1 MEKRWVVAK
10 QDVERAKLLQQ
21 ALGIHPTLCAMLVQR
36 GIHTYGEAKSFF
48 RPELKDLHSPFLMQ
62 DMYQAV
68 HRLQHAIERNER
80 ILIYGD
86 YDVDGT
92 TSVSLMYLFLKDI
105 YSNIDY
111 YIPNRYTEG
120 YGISFNGIDYA
131 KETKCKL
138 IIALDCGIKSNDKVD
153 YASSLGIDFIICD
166 HHNPGDTIPTAVAV
180 LDPKRTDCPYP
191 YKELSGCG
199 IGFKL
204 AQAFCIQQGYSL
216 NRVYD
221 LLDLVCTSIAADI
234 VPITGENR
242 ILAFH
247 GLKKLNENPSMG
259 LKTLIELS
267 ALKKKMEISD
277 VVFVLGPR
285 INAAGRIDDAR
296 HAVKMLIGEIQAEA
310 DEHAETLRDLNIE
323 RQGLDKQITQE
334 ALAMIAESELLVNK
348 KTTVLFNPGWN
359 KGVIG
364 IVASR
369 LTENYYRPT
378 IVLTESE
385 GKVTGSA
392 RSVKHFDL
400 YEAIYNCRM
409 HLIQFGGHRFAAGL
423 TMQPENVA
431 AFTAAFEE
439 IVSATI
445 DPHHLVPELDIDA
458 EVQVETLTDRFMG
471 IINQFSPFG
480 PGNMKPVFVLRNMR
494 DTGYSRVVKETH
506 IKFVVRSQSGR
517 TMDGIGFGLAEKFAL
532 LQQGSVDIV
541 FQLEENEW
549 NGNKTLQMMVRDFRA
564 SKGQ

>member
-10 QDVERAKLLQQ
+10 HDVERAKLLQKE
-21 ALGIHPTLCAMLVQR
+21 LGIHPTLCAILVQR
-36 GIHTYGEAKSFF
+36 SITTYNEAKDFF
-48 RPELKDLHSPFLMQ
+48 RPDLKDLHDPFLMEG
-62 DMYQAV
+62 MYQAV
-68 HRLQHAIERNER
+68 SRIQEAIEKKQR

-105 YSNIDY
+105 YPNIDY

-120 YGISFNGIDYA
+120 YGISFTGIDYA
-131 KETKCKL
+131 RETKCKL

-153 YASSLGIDFIICD
+153 YASARGIDFIICD
-166 HHNPGDTIPTAVAV
+166 HHNPGETIPDAVAV
-180 LDPKRTDCPYP
+180 LDPKRTDCKYP

-204 AQAFCIQQGYSL
+204 AQAFCIQQGYSPH
-216 NRVYD
+216 RCYE

-242 ILAFH
+242 ILAYH

-259 LKTLIELS
+259 LRTLIELS

-285 INAAGRIDDAR
+285 INAAGRIDDAK
-296 HAVKMLIGEIQAEA
+296 HAVKMLTGEIQTEA
-310 DEHAETLRDLNIE
+310 NEHAETLRDLNIE

-334 ALAMIAESELLVNK
+334 ALAMIADSEVLINK
-348 KTTVLFNPGWN
+348 KTTVLFNAEWN

-400 YEAIYNCRM
+400 YEAIYNCRH

-423 TMQPENVA
+423 TMLPENVIDFA
-431 AFTAAFEE
+431 NAFEE
-439 IVSATI
+439 VVAATI
-445 DPHHLVPELDIDA
+445 APEHLIPELDIDA
-458 EVQVETLTDRFMG
+458 EVEVEALTERFMS
-471 IINQFSPFG
+471 IVQQFSPFG

-494 DTGYSRVVKETH
+494 DTGYSRIVKEAH
-506 IKFVVRSQSGR
+506 VKFVVRSPSGR

-532 LQQGSVDIV
+532 LQGGTVDIV

-549 NGNKTLQMMVRDFRA
+549 NGNKTLQMMVKDFRTA
-564 SKGQ
+564 KD